1 MLGSQSLFFNRHTMI
16 FVFFRSLV
24 CVLALT
30 LAAPVLAMT
39 FHAQPPYLYLGGPLV
54 KSDWDAWEEAMS
66 KYANEID
73 TVVFH
78 ESNGGDSTTGRKI
91 GGDIRKRKLNT
102 VVYGR
107 CVSACANMFL
117 GGISRQF
124 AVHLGAHLG
133 ETRTALGFHGSYN
146 KVTKSVNRNR
156 SGDYFVAM
164 TDGKM
169 SEELIERFI
178 RLENKR
184 GFLRFVHPD
193 QRTRQTDPLAM
204 LCKGDEEVSKRETQ
218 CERLKDVDALKQ
230 GVVTSWATR
239 DVHVAPKPSLE
250 KITVKSWA
258 DKKIGTTPTTAN
270 DSNGG

>member
-1 MLGSQSLFFNRHTMI
+1 MLEFHVLTFGRLPMIAGVFRFVLCALSLS
-16 FVFFRSLV
+16 VF
-24 CVLALT
+24 
-30 LAAPVLAMT
+30 APALAMT
-39 FHAQPPYLYLGGPLV
+39 FHVQSPYLYLGGPLV
-54 KSDWDAWEEAMS
+54 KSDWDAWEEAMNR
-66 KYANEID
+66 YGNEIE

-117 GGISRQF
+117 GGVSRQF
-124 AVHLGAHLG
+124 AAHLG
-133 ETRTALGFHGSYN
+133 TTHTALGFHGSYN

-204 LCKGDEEVSKRETQ
+204 LCKGDEDVSKRETQ
-218 CERLKDVDALKQ
+218 CERLKDVDALRQ
-230 GVVTSWATR
+230 GVVTTWATR
-239 DVHVAPKPSLE
+239 DVRLAPKPSIE
-250 KITVKSWA
+250 KITVKSWIE
-258 DKKIGTTPTTAN
+258 KKTGTTPTTAN